1 MELGHLLYVKLF
13 GSILPVDE
21 EMFVSAMTLLERL
34 SSKHGDHHEA
44 EAFYFTVFSGGEEA
58 IDRQS
63 ELVSFQD
70 HYGSEA
76 HNKMH

>member
-1 MELGHLLYVKLF
+1 MKLF
-13 GSILPVDE
+13 GSIVPVDE

-34 SSKHGDHHEA
+34 SSRHGDHHEA

-63 ELVSFQD
+63 ESSSPTGTLL
-70 HYGSEA
+70 
-76 HNKMH
+76 KRTPLK